1 MEDKLREFV
10 LENDFDIHE
19 PQLGHEDRFLRK
31 LNRKEETKKSN
42 FSWKWLSIAASV
54 ILLIGFY
61 LGSTFNDSPPNNMLS
76 SEMAETELF
85 FINTIN
91 QELKEIE
98 GHRNIENESI
108 IEDALE
114 QIEELE
120 DQFKNFSDELKNIG
134 NEKQIIQGMISNYQ
148 QRLQILEKLLFQL
161 DIIKNPENQN
171 KQFNEII

>member
-1 MEDKLREFV
+1 MEDKLRKFV

-19 PQLGHEDRFLRK
+19 TEVGHEDRFLRK
-31 LNRKEETKKSN
+31 LNRQKNNKKSN
-42 FSWKWLSIAASV
+42 FSWKWLSIAAS
-54 ILLIGFY
+54 ILLLIGFY
-61 LGSTFNDSPPNNMLS
+61 LGSTFKENDNLIS

-98 GHRNIENESI
+98 GHRNIETESI

-120 DQFKNFSDELKNIG
+120 DQFKNFRKELKNIG
-134 NEKQIIQGMISNYQ
+134 NEKQIIQSMIGNYQ
-148 QRLQILEKLLFQL
+148 QRLQILESLLFQL
-161 DIIKNPENQN
+161 DFIKNPAKKN
-171 KQFNEII
+171 KQFDEII